1 MCGFFGCFF
10 FVGFVLFVFF
20 WGGGGVIVV
29 YHLNSQTR
37 WLALKYDVL
46 MPEASDFLT

>member
-1 MCGFFGCFF
+1 MCGFFGFFLFVCFYFF
-10 FVGFVLFVFF
+10 FFG
-20 WGGGGVIVV
+20 GGGGVIVV

-46 MPEASDFLT
+46 MSEASDFLT